1 MVQFSSSHLI
11 LIEKGA
17 ALNEVYELEV
27 KSLDNTFTTNLFPTT
42 ILIQNQD
49 SSTRKSAVFALTM
62 TQFTFAMSFNSAS
75 LNDLIVSCEN
85 VPSSAQNLK
94 ATRCSVI
101 FPSLHFF
108 HLHQRVRPSLLRSI
122 SHGCI
127 DILPR
132 NCTHRI
138 AG

>member
-1 MVQFSSSHLI
+1 MQFSSSHLI

-17 ALNEVYELEV
+17 ALNEVYEFEV
-27 KSLDNTFTTNLFPTT
+27 KSLDNKCNTNLFPTT

-85 VPSSAQNLK
+85 VPFSTQNLK

-108 HLHQRVRPSLLRSI
+108 IFIKECDLVFCDRFLMDALTYYLEIVPI
-122 SHGCI
+122 E
-127 DILPR
+127 
-132 NCTHRI
+132 
-138 AG
+138 